1 MISIRNLFVELG
13 DFMLKDASIDIEDGE
28 YMVVV
33 GPSGAGKT
41 VLLESI
47 AGLYPPR
54 RGEIRLRG
62 RDVTR
67 LCPEQRSVSIV
78 YQDHALFPHL
88 SVRDNILFGLRMR
101 RTGKK
106 QTREAFS
113 RMVDLFNIE
122 ALLDRDPST
131 LSGGEQQKV
140 ALARALCV
148 SPDVLLLDEPLSS
161 LDPRTREEIETE
173 LHHLH
178 RELDVTT
185 LHVTH
190 NFEEAVALG
199 DRIAVI
205 GEGEVKQIGTP
216 EDIFRKPN
224 SEFVAGFAMS
234 RNIFSGELCR
244 TDVGRCDFKSG
255 DLLFHLENG
264 DAAGN
269 RAVIRPEDVM
279 LLPDGVVQN
288 GGNSFTG
295 EIVKIADRG
304 STLYVDV
311 NLPPVI
317 TALTTRHTFREMNLK
332 TGMHVSVCFDASSV
346 HIFQK

>member
-1 MISIRNLFVELG
+1 MISIRNLYVELG
-13 DFMLKDASIDIEDGE
+13 DFTLKDASLDVKDGE

-47 AGLYPPR
+47 AGLYSPE
-54 RGEIRLRG
+54 RGEILLRG

-67 LCPEQRSVSIV
+67 LSPERRHVSIV

-88 SVRDNILFGLRMR
+88 CVRDNILFGLRMR
-101 RTGKK
+101 KIDEK
-106 QTREAFS
+106 ECSEAFS
-113 RMVDLFNIE
+113 RVVELFSIRS
-122 ALLDRDPST
+122 LLDRDPQT

-161 LDPRTREEIETE
+161 LDPKTREEIEAE

-205 GEGEVKQIGTP
+205 GEGEVKQVGTP

-224 SEFVAGFAMS
+224 SE
-234 RNIFSGELCR
+234 
-244 TDVGRCDFKSG
+244 
-255 DLLFHLENG
+255 
-264 DAAGN
+264 
-269 RAVIRPEDVM
+269 
-279 LLPDGVVQN
+279 
-288 GGNSFTG
+288 
-295 EIVKIADRG
+295 
-304 STLYVDV
+304 
-311 NLPPVI
+311 
-317 TALTTRHTFREMNLK
+317 
-332 TGMHVSVCFDASSV
+332 
-346 HIFQK
+346 